1 MGYAFAWDVMAL
13 LVANI
18 AGTIECRGSE
28 FDEVPALYTCGGSRG
43 MQREEG
49 WK

>member
-1 MGYAFAWDVMAL
+1 MGYDFAWDVKAW

-18 AGTIECRGSE
+18 AGTIECRESE
-28 FDEVPALYTCGGSRG
+28 MDEVPGHYTCGGSRG
-43 MQREEG
+43 IQREEG